1 MILYEVLRLY
11 PPVVQLD
18 RQAHEEVEL
27 GGVTYPPRVVLS
39 LLGMKIGTGKSRTD
53 RHRIPY
59 IPTEYRIFGKIRI
72 QEKIREIPV
81 KVGTETVEHFSRP
94 YS

>member
-59 IPTEYRIFGKIRI
+59 IPIEYHFYRKNRNS
-72 QEKIREIPV
+72 EKIRENPV
-81 KVGTETVEHFSRP
+81 NSETKLGEAFF
-94 YS
+94 